1 LVVTN
6 ILPFFLLMAMFIATS
21 YFFCRKLSPYSSLVS
36 HLAATKGYYI
46 ELESMRGLLALAVAV
61 HHALVYYFLLC
72 HQTPVISGPNA
83 NFYTQLGTAPV
94 TFFFFLTGFLFW
106 SKLIANPKQK
116 PVKFIAGRLRRLGP
130 AYLAGAALVF
140 TLVVLFSGFK
150 LHDSPAVLA
159 RDSVRL
165 ILGET
170 PNLNGQAY
178 APWLWAVT
186 WTLQFEMLFYLLV
199 PFLGWF
205 AETLSKSLLFI
216 AICNLLY
223 AGSLANTDNHWH
235 IRGFYPLQTLLHFLS
250 ATFCIG
256 FLAAHL
262 IRMEKVRELAR
273 SAWAG
278 PVALAV
284 IVLTLYFIPPQYG
297 LRESLCL
304 AIPFIVVACGESFWG
319 ALRKPALLFL
329 GQISYSVYLIHCMLY
344 GAILIPLH
352 NAIGRPMQDPVVYW
366 AIVLPIGPV
375 IVSMATLWNHT
386 FELPFMGRKRVVSQP
401 VAVVTTPTLQPV
413 PPA

>member
-1 LVVTN
+1 
-6 ILPFFLLMAMFIATS
+6 MATFIATS
-21 YFFCRKLSPYSSLVS
+21 YFFCRNVSPYSSLVS
-36 HLAATKGYYI
+36 HLAGTKGYYL

-61 HHALVYYFLLC
+61 HHALVYYFLLY

-83 NFYTQLGTAPV
+83 NFYSQLGTAPV

-130 AYLAGAALVF
+130 AYLARAALVC

-159 RDSVRL
+159 RDALRL
-165 ILGET
+165 LFGET
-170 PNLNGQAY
+170 PYLNGLSF

-205 AETLSKSLLFI
+205 AETLPKSLLFV

-223 AGSLANTDNHWH
+223 TATLANTDNHWH
-235 IRGFYPLQTLLHFLS
+235 IRGFYPLQTLLHFLGG
-250 ATFCIG
+250 TFCIG
-256 FLAAHL
+256 FLTAHL
-262 IRMEKVRELAR
+262 VRMEKVRKLAR

-278 PVALAV
+278 PTALAL
-284 IVLTLYFIPPQYG
+284 IGLTLFFQPPVYG
-297 LRESLCL
+297 LKESLFL

-319 ALRKPALLFL
+319 MLSKPALLFL

-352 NAIGRPMQDPVVYW
+352 NAIGRPMQNPVVYW
-366 AIVLPIGPV
+366 AIILLIGPV

-386 FELPFMGRKRVVSQP
+386 FELPFMGRKGVMSQP
-401 VAVVTTPTLQPV
+401 VGVVPTQTLQPV